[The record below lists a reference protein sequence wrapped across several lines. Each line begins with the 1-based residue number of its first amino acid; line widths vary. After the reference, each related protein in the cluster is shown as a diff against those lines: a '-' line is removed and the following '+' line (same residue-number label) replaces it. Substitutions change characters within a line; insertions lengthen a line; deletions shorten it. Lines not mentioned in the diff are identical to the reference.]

1 GPFDELGT
9 VERVGVGIGG
19 AYLVA
24 EDVAVAVL
32 GQQELDERV
41 DRDRHSVLL
50 LLLRFGFGLGV
61 GFGYGGVVLGGWAE
75 VGGEDQAEAAAVDDR
90 VSLVAGEQSSA
101 SGLEELVF
109 GDAETG
115 GDGGGEDVFLGAHVG
130 LPSLCGTRGRRGK
143 RSGG

>member
-75 VGGEDQAEAAAVDDR
+75 VGGADQAEAAAVVDDR
-90 VSLVAGEQSSA
+90 VPLVAGEQSSA
-101 SGLEELVF
+101 SGPEELVF
-109 GDAETG
+109 GDTEPA
-115 GDGGGEDVFLGAHVG
+115 GDGGGKNVFLGAHCG
-130 LPSLCGTRGRRGK
+130 APS
-143 RSGG
+143 